1 MKDAIIAEVWRNR
14 DMLSARYGHDLD
26 AIVAAMKKR
35 QGQTLTKTARREK
48 PNCQAHSQLKRSTSI
63 HRPDRRLTQ

>member
-14 DMLSARYGHDLD
+14 DMLSARYEHDLD

-35 QGQTLTKTARREK
+35 QGQTLAKIAKQAK
-48 PNCQAHSQLKRSTSI
+48 PNKRMQRVPQQAF
-63 HRPDRRLTQ
+63 

>member
-35 QGQTLTKTARREK
+35 HGQPLVKITKQEKRNKRMQRVPQRAR
-48 PNCQAHSQLKRSTSI
+48 
-63 HRPDRRLTQ
+63 

>member
-1 MKDAIIAEVWRNR
+1 MKAAIIAEVWCNR

-35 QGQTLTKTARREK
+35 QGQPLANIAKQEK
-48 PNCQAHSQLKRSTSI
+48 PNKRMQRVSQRA
-63 HRPDRRLTQ
+63 R

>member
-14 DMLSARYGHDLD
+14 DMLAARYGHNLD

-35 QGQTLTKTARREK
+35 QTHPLTKMVKKEK
-48 PNCQAHSQLKRSTSI
+48 PNKRMQRI
-63 HRPDRRLTQ
+63 LQCDR

>member
-14 DMLSARYGHDLD
+14 DMLAARYGHNLD

-35 QGQTLTKTARREK
+35 QIHPFSRMVKQEK
-48 PNCQAHSQLKRSTSI
+48 PNKRMQRI
-63 HRPDRRLTQ
+63 PQRDR

>member
-1 MKDAIIAEVWRNR
+1 MKDTIIAEVWRNR

-35 QGQTLTKTARREK
+35 QGQTLAKTTKREK
-48 PNCQAHSQLKRSTSI
+48 PNKRMQRIT
-63 HRPDRRLTQ
+63 HGVTADA